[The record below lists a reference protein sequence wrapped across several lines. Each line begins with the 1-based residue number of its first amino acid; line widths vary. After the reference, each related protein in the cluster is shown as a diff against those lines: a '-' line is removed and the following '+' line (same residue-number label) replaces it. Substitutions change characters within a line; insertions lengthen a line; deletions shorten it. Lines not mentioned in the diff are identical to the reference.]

1 MCGGDGVQNHGKLV
15 GDRDTQKE
23 EEKKI
28 QTALSAIARNGY
40 MQLQSSLFFFF
51 FNYFLFSSFSQFPS
65 LPFGIVLV
73 F

>member
-51 FNYFLFSSFSQFPS
+51 
-65 LPFGIVLV
+65 
-73 F
+73 

>member
-51 FNYFLFSSFSQFPS
+51 LIIFFFP
-65 LPFGIVLV
+65 VLV
-73 F
+73 SFLLCPLGLF